1 MCPDRK
7 KGKVYRQLL
16 ISPQSHR
23 SACYGVTNV
32 HEPSPSQ
39 QEVSVV
45 SVTRLGDL
53 CKFLLTNFLKK
64 RPKCMLTFWAFVKTS
79 IFIYNLLQLF
89 FGYFIFQRLVTV
101 SVIQAFSCYLGNYLL
116 GCDPAGVILIETEA
130 RINDPSNVKT
140 LAFHRLFFIY
150 FRSFQ
155 TIYVINPVD
164 FGGIRTWIVR
174 V

>member
-1 MCPDRK
+1 MYVDFLGFCENIHFHLTSAIAIF
-7 KGKVYRQLL
+7 GLL
-16 ISPQSHR
+16 YISASGH
-23 SACYGVTNV
+23 
-32 HEPSPSQ
+32 
-39 QEVSVV
+39 SV
-45 SVTRLGDL
+45 RH
-53 CKFLLTNFLKK
+53 
-64 RPKCMLTFWAFVKTS
+64 
-79 IFIYNLLQLF
+79 
-89 FGYFIFQRLVTV
+89 
-101 SVIQAFSCYLGNYLL
+101 QAFSCYLGNYLL

-140 LAFHRLFFIY
+140 LAFHGLFFIY